1 MAKKGQMFMI
11 NILLMFMAIVVV
23 VSLAPA
29 MRTILDTAQQSDSLN
44 CNGFKYNGN
53 ENHTLS
59 YNASLNT
66 NTIACLAVKLYLPYI
81 FLAVLIGAVS
91 MVLMGKMFG
100 DYGGG
105 AGGGY

>member
-1 MAKKGQMFMI
+1 MEKQGQMFMI

-29 MRTILDTAQQSDSLN
+29 FKTIIDTAQQSDSLN
-44 CNGFKYNGN
+44 CAGYKYNGN

-59 YNASLNT
+59 YNESLDSNA
-66 NTIACLAVKLYLPYI
+66 IACLALKLYLPYI
-81 FLAVLIGAVS
+81 FLAVLIGSVS

-105 AGGGY
+105 QPGY